1 MPNILHQTHLDSTLL
16 RDCREVLQ
24 IVKTKYNNQLCRVES
39 LQFDYEHNMYKNN
52 AADVGKFPNR
62 FRTAV
67 KFLIDNRVLEPNE
80 CLVKLNNER
89 LHEFFEK
96 LTSNS

>member
-1 MPNILHQTHLDSTLL
+1 MPNILHQTSLDSTLL

-24 IVKTKYNNQLCRVES
+24 IVRTKYNNQICRVES
-39 LQFDYEHNMYKNN
+39 LQFDYEHLMYKNN
-52 AADVGKFPNR
+52 AADVGKFPKR
-62 FRTAV
+62 FRIAV

-80 CLVKLNNER
+80 SIVKLNNDR
-89 LHEFFEK
+89 LNEFFNK